1 VAQAA
6 PSRDRDWEAG
16 GSDVGQAST
25 AVHGNSRLVRPPTY
39 HFKRL
44 FEEACPNHAYPIKHK
59 LKDCDMM
66 RSFMTS
72 GSLTWGTELDEGSDR
87 SDTTPFLEENAVMT
101 VFEGCPPWERC
112 RMSSL
117 GPRSPTHDG
126 WGHGG

>member
-1 VAQAA
+1 
-6 PSRDRDWEAG
+6 
-16 GSDVGQAST
+16 
-25 AVHGNSRLVRPPTY
+25 VRPPTY

-66 RSFMTS
+66 RSFMTL

-87 SDTTPFLEENAVMT
+87 SDTTPFLEENAIMT
-101 VFEGCPPWERC
+101 VFEGCPSWERC